1 MLSDKEVKKEFRKK
15 AWKSPEKYYAV
26 DVLKEEGFERKIC
39 KKCSKPYWTASGAET
54 CGDPECSG
62 GFRFIGNAPVK
73 KELSYIDVWKEFSS
87 LFKKLGYTPIPRYP
101 VVARWRSDTDFVQAS
116 IYDFQPYV
124 VTGEVKPPAN
134 PLIVPQACLRFND
147 IDNIGITGSHFSG
160 FVMIGQHAFMPKEKW
175 DQNKYFR
182 DIYTWLRKGL
192 GLPKGEITFHE
203 DAWAGGGNFGPS
215 MEFFSRGLELGN
227 QVYMMYQQTPS
238 GNKELNLKVLDMGMG
253 HERNAWFT
261 NGSQTA
267 YDASFPSVMKI
278 MHKRTGIVPD
288 KVLMHKFLPF
298 ASFLNVDEA
307 ENLSKAWQ
315 NIADNLKID
324 VSELKDKIR
333 KVAALYSVAEHSRA
347 LLFAL
352 SDGALPSNVGG
363 GYNLRVLLRRAL
375 TFIDKYGWD
384 IDIHEL
390 MEAHAKYLKP
400 IFPELSENLEEVK
413 KILDVEKIK
422 YENTKQKSKSVVDSM
437 LKTKITEEKLVEL
450 YDSQGINPELVKEEA
465 EKKGIQVKVPEDFYI
480 KVAERHAKSEQ
491 KKMEKEGEKA
501 VQDELPLDGIPE
513 TEALYFEDYR
523 NVECKAKVLKI
534 VQNFIVLDKTVFYP
548 TSGGQVHD
556 TGSIG
561 GQKVVSVRKQ
571 GSVIIHELKDN
582 PAFKEGSIVDCLV
595 DFDRRKQLTQHHS
608 ATHIV
613 NAAAKRVLGKHINQA
628 GAYKDLDKARL
639 DVTHYQSI
647 TLEEMDKIEEE
658 ANKIVRQAIP
668 IKHYFLSRDEAE
680 KRFGMFIYQGGAVPG
695 KKIRIVEIPGV
706 DVEACGGTH
715 LNNTEEA
722 EVIKLLKT
730 TKIQDGIV
738 RIVFVAGAA
747 AKKEEAEEE
756 NLLQQTAE
764 ILGVK
769 KDEVPARAK
778 ELFEKWKTARKAIKK
793 GRKIEAEDLELNVL
807 MSENLEDEDLLRRTA
822 EIFKTQPEHVP
833 KTAKRFLRELDE
845 MRDKIRQL

>member
-39 KKCSKPYWTASGAET
+39 KKCLKPYWTASGAET

-87 LFKKLGYTPIPRYP
+87 IFKKLGYTPIPRYP

-160 FVMIGQHAFMPKEKW
+160 FVMIGQHAFMPKERW
-175 DQNKYFR
+175 DQDKYLR
-182 DIYTWLRKGL
+182 DMYTWLRKGL
-192 GLPKGEITFHE
+192 GMPKEEITFHE

-261 NGSQTA
+261 KGSQTA
-267 YDASFPSVMKI
+267 YDASFPTVMKI
-278 MHKRTGIVPD
+278 MHKRTGVVPD
-288 KVLMHKFLPF
+288 KSLMQKFIPF

-307 ENLSKAWQ
+307 EDLSKAWQ
-315 NIADNLKID
+315 NIAGNLEMD
-324 VSELKDKIR
+324 VSELKKEIR

-390 MEAHAKYLKP
+390 MEANAKYLKP
-400 IFPELSENLEEVK
+400 LFPELSENLEEVK
-413 KILDVEKIK
+413 KIVDVEKIK
-422 YENTKQKSKSVVDSM
+422 YENTKQKSKNIVDSM
-437 LKTKITEEKLVEL
+437 LKTRITEEKLVEL

-465 EKKGIQVKVPEDFYI
+465 EKKGIQVKIPEDFYI
-480 KVAERHAKSEQ
+480 KVAERHTKNEQ
-491 KKMEKEGEKA
+491 KKREKGDSRA
-501 VQDELPLDGIPE
+501 VQAELPLDGIPE

-523 NVECKAKVLKI
+523 NVECRAKVLKV

-556 TGSIG
+556 TGSIN
-561 GQKVVSVRKQ
+561 GQKVVSVHKQ
-571 GSVIIHELKDN
+571 GSVIIHELKDK
-582 PAFKEGSIVDCLV
+582 PAFKEGSVVECHV

-613 NAAAKRVLGKHINQA
+613 NAAARRVLGKHINQA
-628 GAYKDLDKARL
+628 GAYKDIDKARL

-647 TLEEMDKIEEE
+647 TLKEMDEIEEE

-668 IKHYFLSRDEAE
+668 IRHYFLSRDEAE

-695 KKIRIVEIPGV
+695 KRIRIVEIPGV

-715 LNNTEEA
+715 LNSTNEA

-738 RIVFVAGAA
+738 RIVFAAGAA

-756 NLLQQTAE
+756 SILQQTAK

-778 ELFEKWKTARKAIKK
+778 ELFEKWKTARKSIKK
-793 GRKIEAEDLELNVL
+793 GRKIGAEDLELNVL
-807 MSENLEDEDLLRRTA
+807 MSENLEDEDLLRRAA

-833 KTAKRFLRELDE
+833 KTAKRFLRELNE
-845 MRDKIRQL
+845 MREKIKQ